1 MRWRM
6 VNQVPSLEVNC
17 RTLWPRSK
25 NRSLLSSPFI
35 QHHSFTRG
43 GSLPKSNFSRPWP
56 WLPVAHPIAPN
67 GYQRGPD
74 QFSRRSSTLMAS
86 RETAKTNRFTPRRE
100 EQRSFQELWKTRGP
114 QKQRRYYL
122 AWMVTDISTTPTVAL
137 MLLQY
142 LSLLMV
148 QLA

>member
-1 MRWRM
+1 
-6 VNQVPSLEVNC
+6 
-17 RTLWPRSK
+17 
-25 NRSLLSSPFI
+25 
-35 QHHSFTRG
+35 
-43 GSLPKSNFSRPWP
+43 
-56 WLPVAHPIAPN
+56 
-67 GYQRGPD
+67 
-74 QFSRRSSTLMAS
+74 MAS

-122 AWMVTDISTTPTVAL
+122 AWMVTDISTTTVAL

-142 LSLLMV
+142 LSLLLV